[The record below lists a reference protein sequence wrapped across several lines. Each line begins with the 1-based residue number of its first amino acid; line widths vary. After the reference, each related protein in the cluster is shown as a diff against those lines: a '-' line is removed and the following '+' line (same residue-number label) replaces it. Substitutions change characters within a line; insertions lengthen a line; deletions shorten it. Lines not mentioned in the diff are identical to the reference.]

1 MDVFVPALL
10 ARQDRAG
17 VSHLRRLPRRSF
29 FTVGSLDSTY
39 SSPEHNSAC
48 RLRQCNMENVVEKKV
63 QWVTVD
69 ESKEGQRLDNF
80 LTTQLKGLPKGRIYK
95 MIRTGEVRIN
105 KGRCKPDSRI
115 AAGDVVRIP
124 PVTLG
129 PEREQVANKGI
140 QMRLSDALLYEDED
154 LIVLNKPAGL
164 AVHGGS
170 GLATGLIEQL
180 RLARPTEKF
189 LELVHRLD
197 RETSGCLIV
206 ARRPSALRR
215 MHQQL
220 RDQDKGLKKRYVALL
235 QGKWPQYLVD
245 VEAPLEKVERG
256 GERFVNVSERGKPS
270 HTRIKVLEYLDG
282 CSLVAAEPV
291 TGRTHQIRVHAA
303 FHKHA
308 VLGDTKYQPDSQR
321 DAWRAQGINGL
332 CLHSRSIGLI
342 AASGHEIFVEAPIPN
357 PIHAFLRGAGLDPE
371 IY

>member
-1 MDVFVPALL
+1 M
-10 ARQDRAG
+10 
-17 VSHLRRLPRRSF
+17 
-29 FTVGSLDSTY
+29 GSLDSTQRAT
-39 SSPEHNSAC
+39 EHNSAC
-48 RLRQCNMENVVEKKV
+48 RSRQCNMENRVEKKV

-69 ESKEGQRLDNF
+69 ASKEGQRLDNF

-129 PEREQVANKGI
+129 PEREQIAHKGI
-140 QMRLSDALLYEDED
+140 QMRLSDALLYEDDD

-170 GLATGLIEQL
+170 GLSTGLIEQL
-180 RLARPTEKF
+180 RIARPNEKF

-220 RDQDKGLKKRYVALL
+220 RDQDQGLKKRYLALVE
-235 QGKWPQYLVD
+235 GKWPQYLKD
-245 VEAPLEKVERG
+245 VEAPLEKIERG
-256 GERFVNVSERGKPS
+256 GERIVQVSERGKAS
-270 HTRIKVLEYLDG
+270 HTRIHVLQRLDG
-282 CSLVAAEPV
+282 CTLIEAEPV

-308 VLGDTKYQPDSQR
+308 VLGDSKYQADDQR
-321 DAWRAQGINGL
+321 DVWRTHGINGL
-332 CLHSRSIGLI
+332 CLHSRSIGLV
-342 AASGHEIFVEAPIPN
+342 AASGHAVTVEAPIPH
-357 PIHAFLRGAGLDPE
+357 PIRSFLHGAGLDPE